1 MSSITP
7 KELLEVRQYVYS
19 FLSTVFRCPPK
30 VEQIETI
37 LQEGLFLDFPLELED
52 DNYIQALK
60 TLENW
65 AKEQSEADIKDVFT
79 SLNRDYTQL
88 FIGPGHLPAPPW
100 ESVYRTEEKL
110 TFGEHTLAVREWY
123 ARYGLEFVHKN
134 AEPDDHF
141 GLELEFFAYLINNE
155 YQALEDGEAQKAT
168 ELAQEQLAF
177 LEKHLLQWSKDF
189 TQDVITN
196 AQTKY
201 YQGLAQLAQS
211 FLEWDH
217 SNLKEENDN

>member
-19 FLSTVFRCPPK
+19 FLSTTFRCPPK
-30 VEQIETI
+30 AEQLEII
-37 LQEGLFLDFPLELED
+37 LQEGIFLDFPLELEE
-52 DNYIQALK
+52 DNYTQALQ
-60 TLENW
+60 TLEIW
-65 AKEQSEADIKDVFT
+65 AKEQSQADIKDVCT

-88 FIGPGHLPAPPW
+88 FVGPGHLPAPPW
-100 ESVYRTEEKL
+100 ESVYRSEEKL
-110 TFGEHTLAVREWY
+110 TFGEHTLAVRKWY
-123 ARYGLEFVHKN
+123 ARHGLEFVNKN

-141 GLELEFFAYLINNE
+141 GLELEFLAYLINNQ
-155 YQALEDGEAQKAT
+155 YQALEDGEVQKAS

-177 LEKHLLQWSKDF
+177 LEEHLLQWSNAF
-189 TQDVITN
+189 TQDVINN

-217 SNLKEENDN
+217 GHLKEEVNS